1 MGIWICTRGRCRDWV
16 VMMGFCLLCQGGGMA
31 QAGPLYVY
39 TDGQGQAVLTD
50 NLQQVPAEFR
60 GRVRTMANGEVPG
73 SGAQPASDGT
83 TLSRSAA
90 SQGVIGDIL
99 TLVAAKVGS
108 RQIKGF
114 TAYQTAVVMVAGF
127 CGLTLL
133 VLIFLSSNP
142 AVRLLC
148 KCSLVLVGVAAV
160 YHFAVVGSSPI
171 GIIAGTSQP
180 GSEQQA
186 MDNVMGKM
194 KSKTEHS
201 YRTQD
206 ARTASQLEQIE
217 PSAP

>member
-1 MGIWICTRGRCRDWV
+1 MRRWFCTSGRCRDWV
-16 VMMGFCLLCQGGGMA
+16 MMVGLCLLSQGGGMA

-73 SGAQPASDGT
+73 TGAQPPSDGT
-83 TLSRSAA
+83 TLSRSTA

-99 TLVAAKVGS
+99 TVVAAKVGS
-108 RQIKGF
+108 RQVKGL
-114 TAYQTAVVMVAGF
+114 TAYQTAVLIVAGF

-133 VLIFLSSNP
+133 VLIFLSANP

-148 KCSLVLVGVAAV
+148 KFSLVLVAVAAV
-160 YHFAVVGSSPI
+160 YHFAVVGASPI
-171 GIIAGTSQP
+171 GIIAGSSQA

-194 KSKTEHS
+194 KSKTEQS
-201 YRTQD
+201 YRAQD
-206 ARTASQLEQIE
+206 ARTASQLQQIE

>member
-1 MGIWICTRGRCRDWV
+1 MRIWLCTRGRCRDWV

-133 VLIFLSSNP
+133 VLIFPITLSM
-142 AVRLLC
+142 AC
-148 KCSLVLVGVAAV
+148 CSE
-160 YHFAVVGSSPI
+160 
-171 GIIAGTSQP
+171 P
-180 GSEQQA
+180 G
-186 MDNVMGKM
+186 
-194 KSKTEHS
+194 
-201 YRTQD
+201 
-206 ARTASQLEQIE
+206 
-217 PSAP
+217 